1 MHKTLATKISIFLIS
16 LIFSLFLFSCAE
28 PSNPSVDY
36 KIELQNSMTGT
47 WHLET
52 SEEYAKGNNVIYQY
66 PYGSPKTIEISS
78 EYIKIDN
85 IDVSEL
91 TSRSS
96 GTKLVEDMINFY
108 NKPNCQERSKELFF
122 KVLNEY
128 PIYKKSDLCM
138 YKYSEPD
145 IIQDYYYITSFCILS
160 LVDDKLYLLKY
171 SNYTS
176 PYGEEY
182 DEYKYYQSI
191 YVREVKD
198 NSNNDNNNN
207 DNPSDIIDLIG
218 SYTISEANGSTFTFA
233 TDGTW
238 TYKYNSRTSE
248 GTWTFADG
256 ELTITYSLGGYS
268 NTAVFTV
275 SVSGDTYTLKG
286 KSGDTTT
293 IIASAFK
300 ITDQNAVQN
309 EIVTLVK
316 Q

>member
-1 MHKTLATKISIFLIS
+1 MHKTLVTKISIFLIS

-36 KIELQNSMTGT
+36 KIELQNSMSGT
-47 WHLET
+47 WLLET
-52 SEEYAKGNNVIYQY
+52 YDEYAKGNNAIYPY
-66 PYGSPKTIEISS
+66 PYGSPETIEISN
-78 EYIKIDN
+78 EYIKFDGS
-85 IDVSEL
+85 DVSKWEFP
-91 TSRSS
+91 S
-96 GTKLVEDMINFY
+96 GTRLVEDMINIF
-108 NKPNCQERSKELFF
+108 NNPNCSGSSKELFF
-122 KVLNEY
+122 KILNEY
-128 PIYKKSDLCM
+128 QIYKKSDLCM
-138 YKYSEPD
+138 YKYIEPNVL
-145 IIQDYYYITSFCILS
+145 QDYCEIDSFCILS
-160 LVDDKLYLLKY
+160 LVDDKLYLLIY
-171 SNYTS
+171 ESIY
-176 PYGEEY
+176 PFDYE
-182 DEYKYYQSI
+182 YYQCI
-191 YVREVKD
+191 YTQEKKD

>member
-1 MHKTLATKISIFLIS
+1 MHKKLATQISIFLIS
-16 LIFSLFLFSCAE
+16 ILFSLFLFSCAE
-28 PSNPSVDY
+28 PNNPSADY
-36 KIELQNSMTGT
+36 KTELQNSMSGT

-52 SEEYAKGNNVIYQY
+52 YEEYAKGNNTIWPY
-66 PYGSPKTIEISS
+66 PYGSPETIEISN
-78 EYIKIDN
+78 EYIKFDN
-85 IDVSEL
+85 YDVSKWEFP
-91 TSRSS
+91 S
-96 GTKLVEDMINFY
+96 GTRLVEDMINIY
-108 NKPNCQERSKELFF
+108 NNPNCSGRSKELFF
-122 KVLNEY
+122 KILNEY
-128 PIYKKSDLCM
+128 QIYKKSDLCM
-138 YKYSEPD
+138 YKYIAPCLV
-145 IIQDYYYITSFCILS
+145 QDYCYIKSFCILS
-160 LVDDKLYLLKY
+160 LVDDKLYLLIY
-171 SNYTS
+171 ESIY
-176 PYGEEY
+176 PFDYE
-182 DEYKYYQSI
+182 YYQCI
-191 YVREVKD
+191 YTQEKKD